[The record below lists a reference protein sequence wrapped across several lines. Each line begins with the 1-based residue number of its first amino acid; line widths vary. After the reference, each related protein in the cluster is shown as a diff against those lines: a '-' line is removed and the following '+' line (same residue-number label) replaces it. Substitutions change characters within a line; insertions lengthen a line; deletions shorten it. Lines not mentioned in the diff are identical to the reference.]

1 MLNGTGIPSCPSRGP
16 GSWVL
21 LGAGEAGGEDTVIT
35 GGTLVGGDTGKVCFK
50 SMWLD
55 ICFRSLKLIEQLVQ
69 GNLLTSF
76 GGLVGT
82 KVPMG
87 CF

>member
-21 LGAGEAGGEDTVIT
+21 LGAGEVGGEDTVIT
-35 GGTLVGGDTGKVCFK
+35 GGTLDGGDTGKVCFK

-76 GGLVGT
+76 GGLVGA
-82 KVPMG
+82 KVPIG
-87 CF
+87 SF

>member
-35 GGTLVGGDTGKVCFK
+35 GGTLDGGDTGKVCFK